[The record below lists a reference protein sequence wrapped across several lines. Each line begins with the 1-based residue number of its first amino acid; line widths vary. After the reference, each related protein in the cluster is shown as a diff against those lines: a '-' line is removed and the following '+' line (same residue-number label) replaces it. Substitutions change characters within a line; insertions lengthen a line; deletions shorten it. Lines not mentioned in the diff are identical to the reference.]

1 MLFVLGGIFSSV
13 ILGGLLDKYQC
24 YKKAVQVLCLFSI
37 LTNGAHF
44 LSLPLVNYPVVESIT
59 MFAIGCFVVP
69 ISPVAFAFTVEL
81 TFPVPEALTNGMMVT
96 FGLLWG
102 TGEGLLQSTL
112 QTSSPYYPLAIWV
125 GTSAIAFVISFFVEE
140 DLRRLQLDD
149 VKNSEY
155 IQDDEVRRQSFEE
168 REVFL
173 KEAGLENDLKFQFE
187 FEKGLM
193 QKQ

>member
-37 LTNGAHF
+37 LTNGLHF
-44 LSLPLVNYPVVESIT
+44 LSLPLVKYPVVESIT

-102 TGEGLLQSTL
+102 TGEGLL
-112 QTSSPYYPLAIWV
+112 
-125 GTSAIAFVISFFVEE
+125 
-140 DLRRLQLDD
+140 
-149 VKNSEY
+149 
-155 IQDDEVRRQSFEE
+155 
-168 REVFL
+168 
-173 KEAGLENDLKFQFE
+173 
-187 FEKGLM
+187 
-193 QKQ
+193 